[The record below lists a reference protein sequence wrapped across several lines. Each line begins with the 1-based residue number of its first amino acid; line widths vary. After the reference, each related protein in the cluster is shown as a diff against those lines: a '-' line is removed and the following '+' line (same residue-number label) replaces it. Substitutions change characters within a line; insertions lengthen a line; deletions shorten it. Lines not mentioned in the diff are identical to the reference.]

1 MTLIDILK
9 CNNII
14 EFKIIIEKKTKEE
27 NQYLQMMITPS
38 TQCLMFREM
47 YNSDNVIAQRMLGD
61 LHDLYLESYT

>member
-38 TQCLMFREM
+38 TQCLREM